1 MMRRMATWLL
11 SADGQLVNL
20 DVLEHLDVLDVFPED
35 APAESVTSGEAQP
48 AYTELVAFMPSGNEL
63 VLFDDEDAEVV
74 MHAFDLLKRYLVSPQ
89 FEAVHAGQVL
99 SVQDLIDLAGAQKN

>member
-1 MMRRMATWLL
+1 
-11 SADGQLVNL
+11 
-20 DVLEHLDVLDVFPED
+20 
-35 APAESVTSGEAQP
+35 
-48 AYTELVAFMPSGNEL
+48 
-63 VLFDDEDAEVV
+63 V